1 VSGKSS
7 AEAAGRLLSQ
17 ARFELVP
24 LHSAPE
30 QIPHL
35 PEGSTVSVTWSPT
48 RGLEPTLALCEQ
60 LAARGFRAVPHVAAR
75 QVKGEAEL
83 ADIADRAAAAGIEEI
98 FVVGGDATEPE
109 GPFRSALELL
119 VCLDRLGKGFD
130 RVGVAGYP
138 EPHPLVDDGVMIRAL
153 KDKQPFATY
162 VVTQICYS
170 AGRLFA
176 WIDRIRGAG
185 VELPVYV
192 GVPGAVR
199 RAKLLEISLRIG
211 VGDSIR
217 YLGKRGGTVARLLRS
232 RAYRPDGFVADVASG
247 LEGRANDVIGFHI
260 NTFNQVESTER
271 WRREI
276 VAGSKSTSRRPLPV
290 D

>member
-1 VSGKSS
+1 
-7 AEAAGRLLSQ
+7 
-17 ARFELVP
+17 
-24 LHSAPE
+24 
-30 QIPHL
+30 
-35 PEGSTVSVTWSPT
+35 VSVTWSPT
-48 RGLEPTLALCEQ
+48 RGLEPTLALCEE
-60 LAARGFRAVPHVAAR
+60 LAARGFQAVPHVAAR
-75 QVKGEAEL
+75 QVKDEAEL
-83 ADIADRAAAAGIEEI
+83 AEIADRAKAAGIGEI
-98 FVVGGDATEPE
+98 FVVGGDATDPE

-119 VCLDRLGKGFD
+119 VCLDRLGKRFD

-138 EPHPLVDDGVMIRAL
+138 EPHPLVDDDVMLQAL
-153 KDKQPFATY
+153 KEKQPFATY

-170 AGRLFA
+170 AGHLFA

-199 RAKLLEISLRIG
+199 RTKLLEISLRIG

-217 YLGKRGGTVARLLRS
+217 YLRKRGGTVARLLRS
-232 RAYRPDGFVADVASG
+232 RAYRPDGFVADVASR
-247 LEGRANDVIGFHI
+247 LEGRAADVVGFHI

-271 WRREI
+271 WRQEI
-276 VAGSKSTSRRPLPV
+276 VAASSDRRPLPV